1 MANETYSMIS
11 VPKQKDNAGRP
22 QGRHAYILFID
33 VEDIAL
39 YQRDEKGVKMSSFTL
54 KAGKKPIGV
63 YHTPST
69 GNVYDTAE
77 GEEDNKGYIHN
88 VEFEHPGNSQEFLEF
103 KENCINK
110 GLLAI
115 SVPCDITEDAVIA
128 GFPCCPLRFSEAN
141 GQNNKDGNKQT
152 VKLATTVRKSVLGI
166 IPRSLIPATD
176 NDSIN
181 TILGIP
187 GEQGV

>member
-1 MANETYSMIS
+1 MAEEKYIMVS
-11 VPKQKDNAGRP
+11 VPKTKDNAGRP
-22 QGRHAYILFID
+22 QGRKAYLLFID
-33 VEDIAL
+33 VKDVTQ
-39 YQRDEKGVKMSSFTL
+39 YQRNDKGVILTAFTL

-69 GNVYDTAE
+69 GNVYDSAE

-88 VEFEHPGNSQEFLEF
+88 VEFEHPGNETEFLEF

-110 GLLAI
+110 GLFAI
-115 SVPCDITEDAVIA
+115 SIPCDPSENAVIA

-152 VKLATTVRKSVLGI
+152 VKLATTVRKSVLGV
-166 IPRSLIPATD
+166 IPRNLIPATD
-176 NDSIN
+176 DDEIN
-181 TILGIP
+181 TELGLPVEP
-187 GEQGV
+187 GV